1 MKKILILNGT
11 ISEIPIIKQA
21 REMGYFV
28 VTSGNMEE
36 LPGHKYANLYVP
48 ADYSDGEKIL
58 QIVKEHNI
66 EGIVSC
72 ANDFGVITSSYVA
85 EQMGWSGHD
94 SYKHSVLMHHKDLL
108 MQYFKEHR
116 IAAPWFQIFSSG
128 EEANCFCKNCEYPII
143 VKAND
148 LTGGKGIARA
158 DTKEEARF
166 AIAEAFRL
174 SRDKHILIEPFLK
187 GMQQSIV
194 VFLVNRRIAV
204 TSSSDIYCMRNPY
217 LVQAETYPAT
227 DFEKVRGQLFD
238 IIHKMADDL
247 ELVDGILSFQY
258 IVVNGVPYIIDMMRR
273 CFGNETLL
281 LADEMTGFPWEK
293 AYIMASLGLDC
304 SMIECKEPTSRYCGH
319 YGIMAEENGVI
330 ESYEIPED
338 IEKRLFKKTVNL
350 RSGEVIRN
358 YMTEKIAH
366 IYFRYDEFEQ
376 MKRDIVSYN
385 DKICVKIKGE
395 WKYSK

>member
-11 ISEIPIIKQA
+11 ISEIPIIRQA
-21 REMGYFV
+21 KEMGYFV
-28 VTSGNMEE
+28 ATSGNMPK
-36 LPGHKYANLYVP
+36 LPGHRYADEYIP
-48 ADYSDGEKIL
+48 ADYSDEEQIL
-58 QIVKEHNI
+58 QIVKAHDM

-72 ANDFGVITSSYVA
+72 ANDFGSITASYVA
-85 EQMGWSGHD
+85 EQMGWPGHD
-94 SYKHSVLMHHKDLL
+94 SYRHAVLMHHKDLL
-108 MQYFKEHR
+108 MRYFEEHH
-116 IAAPWFQIFSSG
+116 IPSPWFETFSDE
-128 EEANCFCKNCEYPII
+128 EEAACFCSGCEYPVI

-158 DTKEEARF
+158 DTPQEAGR
-166 AIAEAFRL
+166 AIREAFRL
-174 SRDKHILIEPFLK
+174 SRDKHVLIEPFLE
-187 GMQQSIV
+187 GIQQSIV

-227 DFEKVRGQLFD
+227 DFEKVKGQLCD

-258 IVVNGVPYIIDMMRR
+258 IVVDNVPYIIDMMRR

-304 SMIECKEPTSRYCGH
+304 STIARSAPTSCYCGH

-330 ESYEIPED
+330 VSYELPED

-350 RSGEVIRN
+350 KPGDVIQN

-366 IYFRYDEFEQ
+366 IYFRYDDFEQ
-376 MKRDIVSYN
+376 MKREVAGYN
-385 DKICVKIKGE
+385 GRIKVE
-395 WKYSK
+395 MK